1 MRVAVEFAESAYP
14 PLSLRD
20 ISPTK
25 GEIGGS
31 LPPVSAK
38 QANTGS
44 TYAML
49 VWGKMAPRVTNLPPC
64 GGDVAK
70 ATEGGDAGP
79 AYTEVSVP

>member
-1 MRVAVEFAESAYP
+1 MRVVMESTESAYP

-20 ISPTK
+20 ISPTR

-31 LPPVSAK
+31 LPLVSAK
-38 QANTGS
+38 QANTSS

-64 GGDVAK
+64 GGDVTSV
-70 ATEGGDAGP
+70 TEGGGAGT
-79 AYTEVSVP
+79 AYSEVSVP